1 MSSFHGFDQEPDNID
16 ELLEKMEEFEYFL
29 RGNNKES
36 FIPFLRAY
44 KRITRKVKNRK
55 NVFDNPSELEKLDLK
70 FGQLY
75 FEAMKAYFEKGEK
88 KRPWKTYLTYVERD
102 DSRPLLE
109 LALGINAHINA
120 DLAVLINE
128 MEYEEKDDFQKVNKI
143 LLEALFPVIFDIAYT
158 RRDLESFTFLG
169 AGPLPFFGLKK
180 ITKWR
185 ENAWKSGSKDKEQIL
200 QETERKASDMIKI
213 RHDKTIRG
221 LFEKPYKI
229 LEA

>member
-1 MSSFHGFDQEPDNID
+1 MSSFHGFDREPETID
-16 ELLEKMEEFEYFL
+16 HLLEKMEEFEYFL

-44 KRITRKVKNRK
+44 KRITRKVSNRK

-70 FGQLY
+70 FGCLY
-75 FEAMKAYFEKGEK
+75 FDAMKAYFEKGEK
-88 KRPWKTYLTYVERD
+88 KQPWKTYLNYVERD

-143 LLEALFPVIFDIAYT
+143 LLEALFPVIVDTAYT

-185 ENAWKSGSKDKEQIL
+185 KDAWNTRDNKEQIIR
-200 QETERKASDMIKI
+200 ETEDKASDMISI
-213 RHDKTIRG
+213 RHDKSIKG
-221 LFEKPYKI
+221 LLDKPFKI